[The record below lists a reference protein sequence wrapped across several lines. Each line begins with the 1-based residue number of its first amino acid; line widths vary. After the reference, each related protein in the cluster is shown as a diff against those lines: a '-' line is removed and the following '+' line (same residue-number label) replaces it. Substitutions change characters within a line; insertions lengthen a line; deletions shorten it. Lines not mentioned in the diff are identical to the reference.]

1 MVSLDDF
8 EPVYRASNMF
18 GKYCRYLKAGD
29 GAEAQSQV
37 TWACFLLANDPLWF
51 INYGDSF
58 VKPSS
63 PSLQGYFNF
72 ELPVCFCLDD
82 DRGRLTHPLPT
93 FLPQQLPHMFTKTS
107 DRYDTLPGEKSSCKN
122 HNQVSSFGRCFQ
134 DPDRLWANQ
143 IIWNSFFQQKN
154 PRFGWV
160 FHKNHVKKSGKNPQM
175 LDDVSSPCSPYLFP
189 PSTHRVDPAS
199 NLLQGHFQGTNQIR
213 RVLPAP
219 RNWLQ
224 LGIQRTSK
232 N

>member
-37 TWACFLLANDPLWF
+37 TWACFLLANHPLWF

-122 HNQVSSFGRCFQ
+122 HNQVSSFGRFFQ
-134 DPDRLWANQ
+134 DPDRL
-143 IIWNSFFQQKN
+143 
-154 PRFGWV
+154 
-160 FHKNHVKKSGKNPQM
+160 
-175 LDDVSSPCSPYLFP
+175 
-189 PSTHRVDPAS
+189 
-199 NLLQGHFQGTNQIR
+199 
-213 RVLPAP
+213 
-219 RNWLQ
+219 
-224 LGIQRTSK
+224 
-232 N
+232 

>member
-93 FLPQQLPHMFTKTS
+93 FLPQQLPHMFTNTCLGARRS
-107 DRYDTLPGEKSSCKN
+107 ASSN
-122 HNQVSSFGRCFQ
+122 VWYIYLHSVDFY
-134 DPDRLWANQ
+134 
-143 IIWNSFFQQKN
+143 
-154 PRFGWV
+154 
-160 FHKNHVKKSGKNPQM
+160 GK
-175 LDDVSSPCSPYLFP
+175 C
-189 PSTHRVDPAS
+189 R
-199 NLLQGHFQGTNQIR
+199 
-213 RVLPAP
+213 
-219 RNWLQ
+219 
-224 LGIQRTSK
+224 
-232 N
+232 